1 MFTLGPDERFG
12 YFIYPLG
19 LVGWLAL
26 TRPAK
31 QTPDT
36 VPAKPTPDTVP
47 AELKNRTARAHSARG
62 KCVPLNK
69 PLISPS
75 ASVAKTGEGSAIS
88 RPSWPAGGGF

>member
-36 VPAKPTPDTVP
+36 APAEQTPDTVP
-47 AELKNRTARAHSARG
+47 AELKKPAAGMHSAEVNA
-62 KCVPLNK
+62 CPEYIVD
-69 PLISPS
+69 
-75 ASVAKTGEGSAIS
+75 
-88 RPSWPAGGGF
+88 